1 MTWQSSLDSVPEQ
14 PTDPGTF
21 RALANYKHD
30 KEERDALPEWQRGYP
45 ASHWTKRRIIEYS
58 RMAGMPESSID
69 VLERMSREDVLT
81 TFLVSDGVHM
91 TGKLND
97 FYRMKRTQFWRL
109 DFDLIKEFGG
119 ELDG

>member
-14 PTDPGTF
+14 PSDPGTF
-21 RALANYKHD
+21 RALANYQHD
-30 KEERDALPEWQRGYP
+30 KEKRDALPEWQRGYP

-58 RMAGMPESSID
+58 RMAGVPQSSID

-119 ELDG
+119 ECE